1 MGITIDMRMEIEI
14 EKKNKHCILKWAGRS
29 GIKMNYNRR
38 MYEGL
43 RERISNEIFGI
54 RL

>member
-1 MGITIDMRMEIEI
+1 MP
-14 EKKNKHCILKWAGRS
+14 LKDFLSLRYHRHNTWAGRS

-54 RL
+54 RLEAGRLGV